1 MRVAKG
7 AQIAAGTALLAL
19 GVAACGGGG
28 SSSGDSG
35 GGGTNPRAADGTV
48 FIRGCEPQTGFV
60 PGNINETC
68 GGTINQFVY
77 DQLIKYNSD
86 TAAPELSQAE
96 SIESPDN
103 KVWTIKLKPG
113 LKWSDGTPVTAKNYV
128 DAWNYTAYSPN
139 AQNGGWWFGSVEG
152 YSDVATEDPD
162 GADGPKEAP
171 KPKTDKMSGLEVIDD
186 LTFKVTL
193 TAPEAVFRTKLGY
206 TTFSPLP
213 EAFFKDPKAFASNP
227 VTNGPFKFV
236 KWDHNSQIVI
246 EAVPDYPGA
255 EKPKVKKIVYKM
267 YKDDD
272 AAYADLVSNNLD
284 FTELVPPSA
293 LAGDKWKSDLG
304 DRAIEGQ
311 QGVIQ
316 TITFPLYDKEFGG
329 NADFRKA
336 VALGIDRKT
345 ITEKIFNK
353 ARVPLDGWISPLVDG
368 YKTPGAC
375 GEFCSYDPA
384 KAKEY
389 LAKAKAAGYTPPKEF
404 PIWYN
409 GDSAHKEWVDATA
422 NSLNQAFGPDAGV
435 TFVGKPVPT
444 FAEFRD
450 IITTRKMKGLFR
462 TGWQMDYPHIENFLN
477 PLYKTGA
484 GSNDGEFSD
493 KELDAKLREADTATD
508 PADSIAKYQEAEA
521 MLVKDMNAI
530 PLWSYGLQAGTSK
543 WVTGVK
549 VTPFGV
555 LDPLSIAIKEA

>member
-1 MRVAKG
+1 MRVTKG
-7 AQIAAGTALLAL
+7 AKIATGTALLAL
-19 GVAACGGGG
+19 GVAACGGG
-28 SSSGDSG
+28 SGGSG
-35 GGGTNPRAADGTV
+35 GGGDNPRAANGTV
-48 FIRGCEPQTGFV
+48 YIRGCEPQTGFV

-68 GGTINQFVY
+68 GGTINDFVY
-77 DQLIKYNSD
+77 SKLVKYNTD
-86 TAAPELSQAE
+86 TAAPELDEAA
-96 SIESPDN
+96 SIDTTDN
-103 KVWTIKLKPG
+103 TVWTIKLKPG
-113 LKWSDGTPVTAKNYV
+113 LKWTDGTPVTAKNYV

-139 AQNGGWWFGSVEG
+139 AQIGSFWFGDIKGFDKVNT
-152 YSDVATEDPD
+152 ADPD
-162 GADGPKEAP
+162 GPDGPKQAP
-171 KPKTDKMSGLEVIDD
+171 KPETDKMSGLEVVDD

-193 TAPEAVFRTKLGY
+193 NAPVAVFRTKLGY
-206 TTFSPLP
+206 STFAPLP
-213 EAFFKDPKAFASNP
+213 DAFFKDPKGFASNP

-236 KWDHNSQIVI
+236 KWDHNSQIVV
-246 EAVPDYPGA
+246 AANADYAGA
-255 EKPKVKKIVYKM
+255 EKPKVKQIVYKM

-284 FTELVPPSA
+284 FTELIPPSA

-311 QGVIQ
+311 QGTIQ
-316 TITFPLYDKEFGG
+316 TVTFPLYDKEFGG

-336 VALGIDRKT
+336 ISMAIDRKT
-345 ITEKIFNK
+345 ITDKIFNK
-353 ARVPLDGWISPLVDG
+353 GRVPIDSWVSPIVEG
-368 YKTPGAC
+368 YKAGSC
-375 GEFCSYDPA
+375 GELCTYDPA

-422 NSLNQAFGPDAGV
+422 NSINQALGSDAGFTV
-435 TFVGKPVPT
+435 VGKAMPT

-450 IITTRKMKGLFR
+450 TITQHKIKGMFR
-462 TGWQMDYPHIENFLN
+462 TGWQMDYPHIEDFLN

-484 GSNDGEFSD
+484 SSNDGLYSN
-493 KELDAKLREADTATD
+493 KALDEKLHEADTSTD
-508 PADSIAKYQEAEA
+508 PAQAIAHYQEAEA
-521 MLVKDMNAI
+521 MLAQDLPAI

-549 VTPFGV
+549 VTPFGE

>member
-28 SSSGDSG
+28 SGSG
-35 GGGTNPRAADGTV
+35 GSDGGTNPRAAESTV
-48 FIRGCEPQTGFV
+48 YIRGCEPQTGFV

-68 GGTINQFVY
+68 GGTINGFVY
-77 DQLIKYNSD
+77 DRLVKYNSD
-86 TAAPELSQAE
+86 TAAPELNQAE
-96 SIESPDN
+96 SIETSDN

-113 LKWSDGTPVTAKNYV
+113 LKWSDGSPVTAKNYV

-139 AQNGGWWFGSVEG
+139 AQIGTSWFEGVEG
-152 YSDVATEDPD
+152 YDDVATQDPD
-162 GADGPKEAP
+162 GPDGPKKAP
-171 KPKTDKMSGLEVIDD
+171 EPKKDTMSGLEVIDD

-193 TAPEAVFRTKLGY
+193 KAPEAVFRTKLGY
-206 TTFSPLP
+206 TTFAALP
-213 EAFFKDPKAFASNP
+213 EAFFKDPTAFKDNP

-236 KWDHNSQIVI
+236 KWDHNSQIVV
-246 EAVPDYPGA
+246 EANPDYPGA

-316 TITFPLYDKEFGG
+316 TLTVALYDKKYGG

-336 VALGIDRKT
+336 LSMAIDRKT
-345 ITEKIFNK
+345 ITDKIFNK
-353 ARVPLDGWISPLVDG
+353 GRVPLDGWISPLVDG
-368 YKTPGAC
+368 YKSPGAC
-375 GEFCSYDPA
+375 GELCTFDPA

-389 LAKAKAAGYTPPKEF
+389 LAKAKAAGYTPPAEY
-404 PIWYN
+404 PLWYN

-422 NSLNQAFGPDAGV
+422 NSINQALGADSGFKV
-435 TFVGKPVPT
+435 VGKATPT
-444 FAEFRD
+444 FAELRD
-450 IITTRKMKGLFR
+450 MATTHKVTGMLR

-477 PLYKTGA
+477 PLYKTGSS
-484 GSNDGEFSD
+484 SNDGLFSD
-493 KELDAKLREADTATD
+493 KELDAKLREGDTNAD
-508 PADSIAKYQEAEA
+508 PAQSIAAYQAAEA
-521 MLVKDMNAI
+521 MMVKEMPVI
-530 PLWSYGLQAGTSK
+530 PLWSFGLQAGTSK

-549 VTPFGV
+549 VTPFGE
-555 LDPLSIAIKEA
+555 LDPLSIAIK